1 MTEILRITFTT
12 IMVVLIVIAIWQIY
26 KLIVI
31 NKKLT
36 KLDKAFNALMSDIP
50 LSEWDAKYGK
60 FIQDEYCKCDDPH
73 RQEIEECMEFFK
85 QFIRESEK
93 GGEDGRD

>member
-36 KLDKAFNALMSDIP
+36 KLDKAFNALMSDMP

-73 RQEIEECMEFFK
+73 RQEIEEDMDFFHK
-85 QFIRESEK
+85 ELEKLKK
-93 GGEDGRD
+93 GGQDGRD